1 MALSAALLSTARTF
15 AGDQMTESELAQIPI
30 QKLFA
35 GEDRT
40 ALQWDV
46 RAADLG
52 LTYFQRLGGA
62 VVVRVPAKQLFF
74 RLGAGW
80 LILVVHVTDAAGH
93 MYAMHITHD
102 LTKWKLPTD
111 ADQVA
116 FRFNAFVLPGDYTV
130 AVMHYDSATKES
142 NLRHLK
148 LRVAAA
154 GDNPLP
160 DEWNSLPAV
169 EFWPGDSPYSANS
182 RLNLIL
188 KSQRPARI
196 EIILNTSLTQLVG
209 QSRVNYTANL
219 ARLLPQ
225 SNVLGQMRAGN
236 ASPDVTVLDLAKQQI
251 LLDSDTV
258 NTLDWNQ
265 VQSNLS
271 ASAIDT
277 ISANELGAQKDE
289 ARFFVDQV
297 ERRISPKASVN
308 SSSDQNFRV
317 LIVLSSP
324 MAFLTT
330 QDKSHALP
338 CTNGEC
344 KAYYIRSHVLP
355 PLVGRE
361 FTIYHTEPEPGADW
375 ETDELEQTLA
385 SLNPRVFDV
394 YSPEDFRKAIATIV
408 SDSANW

>member
-1 MALSAALLSTARTF
+1 MAVSAALLSTARTF

-30 QKLFA
+30 QQLFA

-62 VVVRVPAKQLFF
+62 VVVRVPAKQLFA

-80 LILVVHVTDAAGH
+80 LIVVVHVTDAAGH

-116 FRFNAFVLPGDYTV
+116 FRFDAFVLPGDYTV
-130 AVMHYDSATKES
+130 AVMLYDSATKES
-142 NLRHLK
+142 NLKHLK

-154 GDNPLP
+154 GDHPLP
-160 DEWNSLPAV
+160 DEWNGLPAI

-188 KSQRPARI
+188 KNQRPARI
-196 EIILNTSLTQLVG
+196 EIILNTSLTLPVG
-209 QSRVNYTANL
+209 QFRAIYLVNL
-219 ARLLPQ
+219 DRLLPQ
-225 SNVLGQMRAGN
+225 SDVLGQMRAGN
-236 ASPDVTVLDLAKQQI
+236 ALPDVTVLDLAKQQV

-258 NTLDWNQ
+258 NTLDWSQ
-265 VQSNLS
+265 VRSNLS
-271 ASAIDT
+271 SSATDT
-277 ISANELGAQKDE
+277 VSVNELRAQKDE

-297 ERRISPKASVN
+297 ERRISPEASAN
-308 SSSDQNFRV
+308 SSSDQNVRV
-317 LIVLSSP
+317 LIVLSGP
-324 MAFLTT
+324 MAFSTT
-330 QDKSHALP
+330 QDMSHALP
-338 CTNGEC
+338 CANGEC

-355 PLVGRE
+355 PLDHHDIANYYGVWG
-361 FTIYHTEPEPGADW
+361 DW
-375 ETDELEQTLA
+375 ETDELERTLA

-394 YSPEDFRKAIATIV
+394 YSPEDFQKAIATII